1 MIRILEISWL
11 VLGMVALALGL
22 YKIFSGDEFSEAVFY
37 GVVLLV
43 SAGMYIMRRKQRTK
57 MEKENP

>member
-11 VLGMVALALGL
+11 ILALIALALGL
-22 YKIFSGDEFSEAVFY
+22 YKIFSDEISEAVFY
-37 GVVLLV
+37 GVVMLV
-43 SAGMYIMRRKQRTK
+43 STGMYVIRRKQRAK

>member
-22 YKIFSGDEFSEAVFY
+22 YKIFSDGISEAVFY
-37 GVVLLV
+37 GVVMMV
-43 SAGMYIMRRKQRTK
+43 SIGMYVIRRKQRLKTD
-57 MEKENP
+57 KENP